1 MKKPNNLSD
10 ALIAQ
15 ADIDSG
21 KLKQV
26 KRDAAGAV
34 NFDRVAFVQSLNNN
48 KQPKTDSVIEM
59 MRKNERY

>member
-10 ALIAQ
+10 APITQ

-34 NFDRVAFVQSLNNN
+34 NFDRVAFVQSLNKN

>member
-10 ALIAQ
+10 APITQ
-15 ADIDSG
+15 ADIDNG
-21 KLKQV
+21 KLKLV
-26 KRDAAGAV
+26 KRDTAGAV
-34 NFDRVAFVQSLNNN
+34 IVDSVAFVQSLNNN

>member
-1 MKKPNNLSD
+1 MKKHNDLSD
-10 ALIAQ
+10 TPITQ
-15 ADIDSG
+15 ADIDNG
-21 KLKQV
+21 KLKLV

-34 NFDRVAFVQSLNNN
+34 IFDRVAFVQSLNNN

>member
-1 MKKPNNLSD
+1 MKKPNNLGD
-10 ALIAQ
+10 VPITQ

-21 KLKQV
+21 KLKLV

-34 NFDRVAFVQSLNNN
+34 IFDRVAFVQSLNNN
-48 KQPKTDSVIEM
+48 KQPKTDLVIEM